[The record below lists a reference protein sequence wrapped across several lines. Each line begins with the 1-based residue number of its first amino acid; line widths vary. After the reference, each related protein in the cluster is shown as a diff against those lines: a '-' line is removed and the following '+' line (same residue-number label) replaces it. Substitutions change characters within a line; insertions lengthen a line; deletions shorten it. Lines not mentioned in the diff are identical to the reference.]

1 MFTVGSTTIEWS
13 NQLLSGKDYENVA
26 LGGTASLLW
35 TSKVFLV
42 FLVMLRENIWFVRD
56 QPNYCTNEL
65 QALLTKVAESES
77 QVFVWSRSRIP
88 NNTRCQSRIFLS
100 DPDSG
105 NPIGSF
111 CTSYSYVGKSC

>member
-1 MFTVGSTTIEWS
+1 MGSTTIQWS
-13 NQLLSGKDYENVA
+13 NQLLSGKEYENVA

-42 FLVMLRENIWFVRD
+42 FSVMLSENMRFGRH

-77 QVFVWSRSRIP
+77 
-88 NNTRCQSRIFLS
+88 
-100 DPDSG
+100 DS
-105 NPIGSF
+105 
-111 CTSYSYVGKSC
+111 

>member
-1 MFTVGSTTIEWS
+1 MGSNTIQWS

-26 LGGTASLLW
+26 LGGTTSLLW
-35 TSKVFLV
+35 TSKAFLV
-42 FLVMLRENIWFVRD
+42 FSVMMSENMRFGRD

-77 QVFVWSRSRIP
+77 EVFVWSRSRIP
-88 NNTRCQSRIFLS
+88 NNTRCQSRMLLS